1 MVEVV
6 EERKVPL
13 ELKVL
18 LDYVKILILFG
29 IVVVVLVAHLDG

>member
-6 EERKVPL
+6 EERKVL
-13 ELKVL
+13 KELKVL
-18 LDYVKILILFG
+18 VDYVKILILFG